1 MPLEILAPISPSKQ
15 KKHNSYMTRLTKYTI
30 HLISGLLL
38 ALLTAGC
45 VADRNVSD
53 CITEGEDVELEFA
66 LQVPALE
73 TSLRQ
78 LSADQEKQIN
88 SIQVLVFNT
97 DGIDAEEEE
106 TLAYVAPVKS
116 FETGA
121 DGITRIRCGL
131 KATANKMRIVCI
143 ANHNVNAESFVGKTK
158 QVLFEDDL
166 MKKAFTAAWPT
177 SGTDYFIPMWGESD
191 KQAVSR
197 TTKFNSCEA
206 SNNGKSNTKNE
217 GVIHLV
223 RALARIDVGI
233 NFDEDKPADDN
244 AKGGAKFKIKS
255 VRVYRYAQSMYVTG
269 TQALTFRQTT
279 NGREPLPHTPA
290 TMTVADNNNPLV
302 FEETAGVDGYIRN
315 IYIPEIS
322 NDGKN
327 KDQRTCLVIGGY
339 YDGSTEETFYR
350 VDFIKRETKSPTDV
364 VTKQLDVL
372 RNHRY
377 RFNITDVK
385 GPGTDDP
392 GEALITEPVNISC
405 DVVVWDDGDIDKIMY
420 DGQYYLSVSKD
431 KFHFGK
437 DASNESYTIRTNWPK
452 GYEIVDKDGKVWAK
466 SETEAGTQSTWA
478 YFTEPA
484 GQTFAVDKDM
494 TSTVNV
500 LANESGADRSIPT
513 PEQLKNKEQ
522 QLFVKAGRIWWP
534 LQITQSNKIELDVK
548 VYHYESDNWRADC
561 SKMPIDAYTCTAN
574 TPQKFWVKFT
584 EGSKLGRIPLDRDEQ
599 FKWNRLQYDEENGI
613 ALFEVVIKAEDIHE
627 EELWTSEI
635 SKFRAEKGDSK
646 AETDFTLRV
655 MKWDAI
661 PYKDAGFRHN
671 MLKEEPV
678 YTLAPYNRRFY
689 IRANAPYTLTVKKI
703 DIEKLDGNPQE
714 SQVVKDWHDG
724 KLVDD
729 KTHPAYV
736 NGEVVPFRSYDYLT
750 GTDEGLGG
758 RIVAAHVTLTLAP
771 KAQPGEEGYFKAKDF
786 TIHFVAGIIQP
797 EANTYVVEAGQ
808 VPILIP
814 CSQINKA
821 HDWMAQYKNEIRLMM
836 MSRVGLTG
844 GQAMSKKE
852 YENYVDKNG
861 PWGELATLDPDETN
875 WDAKPVW
882 STLTPTGNE
891 HGLRDVH
898 PVHMDIAGKNF
909 IFVQPK
915 PEWEGCALISAIKN
929 DKIIWNWTIW
939 VVKKMKDGGHGYP
952 WDDDDNGTQGAPYM
966 NRNLGGYRMAADGN
980 RSTIYYDKYV
990 NDMAGLYY
998 RHGTPI
1004 PHHAYDEDSRPQ
1016 KESQKNGA
1024 PHCTKAWY
1032 DTQLVLDNK
1041 QTNLPNNTW
1050 VSNIGALHSL
1060 NELIQNPTGMARKDA
1075 LAENILEFGSTEISA
1090 TLGQVSW
1097 QGGDGATILNNDR
1110 NFAKF
1115 PSGTEK
1121 TPFDPSPYGWK
1132 VPAAGAESMNMCQS
1146 DKLVFSKTC
1155 AYINGNIGFTTGP
1168 TANGVILHVAT
1179 RYGKSDAR
1187 VINYYDNNRKQWFHT
1202 NTSGAFGLADVKN
1215 SPSGNYN
1222 VRCIENEAESDYRD
1236 YTQDAV
1242 LSNARN
1248 ATKAARLYR
1257 HR

>member
-1 MPLEILAPISPSKQ
+1 
-15 KKHNSYMTRLTKYTI
+15 MTRLTTYTI

-53 CITEGEDVELEFA
+53 CVAEGDEVEIEFA
-66 LQVPALE
+66 LKVPALE

-78 LSADQEKQIN
+78 LTAEQESQVN
-88 SIQVLVFNT
+88 SVKVLVFNT
-97 DGIDAEEEE
+97 QDATGQTLAEEDE
-106 TLAYVAPVKS
+106 TFAYAAKMTTTNFTPDQ
-116 FETGA
+116 
-121 DGITRIRCGL
+121 DGVTHVVCKL
-131 KATANKMRIVCI
+131 TATDKPMRIVCI
-143 ANHNVNAESFVGKTK
+143 ANYDVPESILTVGTAKKTI
-158 QVLFEDDL
+158 LEDNL
-166 MKKAFTAAWPT
+166 MKRTFTEKWPT
-177 SGTDYFIPMWGESD
+177 TTGSDFVIPMWGESD
-191 KQAVSR
+191 AQPVNKGTR
-197 TTKFNSCEA
+197 FNSCA
-206 SNNGKSNTKNE
+206 KLAYGNAGQNRNNE

-223 RALARIDVGI
+223 RALARIDVGV
-233 NFDEDKPADDN
+233 NFPEDAFSDKATGSED
-244 AKGGAKFKIKS
+244 FKIMS
-255 VRVYRYAQSMYVTG
+255 VRVYRYATSMFVAG
-269 TQALTFRQTT
+269 TQTT
-279 NGREPLPHTPA
+279 AFNFAGGRRNATPHTPEGVTA
-290 TMTVADNNNPLV
+290 AIDDKPLV
-302 FEETAGVDGYIRN
+302 FTAKTDEDAKGYVRN
-315 IYIPEIS
+315 IYIPEIE
-322 NDGKN
+322 N
-327 KDQRTCLVIGGY
+327 KDKAKGERICLVIGGDY
-339 YDGSTEETFYR
+339 NKSGKETYYR
-350 VDFIKRETKSPTDV
+350 VDFIKRETKSPNDII
-364 VTKQLDVL
+364 TKQLDIL
-372 RNHRY
+372 RNYRY
-377 RFNITDVK
+377 RFNITKVA
-385 GPGTDDP
+385 GPGTDTP
-392 GEALITEPVNISC
+392 EEALTTEPVNINW
-405 DVVVWDDGDIDKIMY
+405 DVLVWDDADIDKIVY

-431 KFHFGK
+431 KFHFGR
-437 DASNESYTIRTNWPK
+437 DAASESYTIRTNWPQ
-452 GYEIVDKDGKVWAK
+452 GYQIVDKNGKVWAK
-466 SETEAGTQSTWA
+466 STDEATTQNTWA

-484 GQTFAVDKDM
+484 GQTFEIDKDM

-500 LANESGADRSIPT
+500 LDNATGEVRTITTKD
-513 PEQLKNKEQ
+513 
-522 QLFVKAGRIWWP
+522 LFVKAGRIKWP

-599 FKWNRLQYDEENGI
+599 FKWHRLQYDEDTGI

-821 HDWMAQYKNEIRLMM
+821 HDWMAQYKEEIRLMM

-966 NRNLGGYRMAADGN
+966 NRNLGGYRMSADGN

-1016 KESQKNGA
+1016 RESQNNGA

-1032 DTQLVLDNK
+1032 DTQLVPDNR

-1060 NELIQNPTGMARKDA
+1060 NELIQNPAGMARKDA

-1097 QGGDGATILNNDR
+1097 QGGDGPTILNNDR

-1222 VRCIENEAESDYRD
+1222 IRCIENEAESDYRD

>member
-1 MPLEILAPISPSKQ
+1 
-15 KKHNSYMTRLTKYTI
+15 MTRLTKYTI

-88 SIQVLVFNT
+88 SVQVLVFNT
-97 DGIDAEEEE
+97 DGIDDESQE
-106 TLAYVAPVKS
+106 TLAYVAPVKG
-116 FETGA
+116 FKTGA
-121 DGITRIRCGL
+121 DDITRIRCGL
-131 KATANKMRIVCI
+131 KATANKMRVVCI
-143 ANHNVNAESFVGKTK
+143 ANHNFDAESFVGKTK
-158 QVLFEDDL
+158 QLLFESDV

-177 SGTDYFIPMWGESD
+177 TGTDYYIPMWGESD

-223 RALARIDVGI
+223 RALARIDVGVK
-233 NFDEDKPADDN
+233 FADEPTSEKTT
-244 AKGGAKFKIKS
+244 GSETFKINS

-269 TQALTFRQTT
+269 TQATTFRQMGA
-279 NGREPLPHTPA
+279 NREPLPHTPA
-290 TMTVADNNNPLV
+290 TMTPADNNNPLV
-302 FEETAGVDGYIRN
+302 FTAENEEDAKGYVRN

-322 NDGKN
+322 NEGKN

-339 YDGSTEETFYR
+339 YNGSTKETYYR

-392 GEALITEPVNISC
+392 GEALITEPVNITC
-405 DVVVWDDGDIDKIMY
+405 DVVVWDEADIDKIMY

-431 KFHFGK
+431 KFSFGK
-437 DASNESYTIRTNWPK
+437 DATSESYTIRTNWPK

-466 SETEAGTQSTWA
+466 STDEATTQNTWA
-478 YFTEPA
+478 YFTEPT
-484 GQTFAVDKDM
+484 GQTFEIDKDM

-500 LANESGADRSIPT
+500 LDNAGDPRSIPT
-513 PEQLKNKEQ
+513 PEQLQKKEQ
-522 QLFVKAGRIWWP
+522 QLFVKAGRIKWP

-548 VYHYESDNWRADC
+548 VYPYESDNWRADC
-561 SKMPIDAYTCTAN
+561 AKLPINAYTCTVN

-584 EGSKLGRIPLDRDEQ
+584 ENAKLGRIPLDRDEQ
-599 FKWNRLQYDEENGI
+599 FKWHRLQYDEENGI
-613 ALFEVVIKAEDIHE
+613 ALFEVVVKADDISDDDF
-627 EELWTSEI
+627 WTSEI
-635 SKFRAEKGDSK
+635 SKFRTVKGDSK

-661 PYKDAGFRHN
+661 PYKDAGFKHN
-671 MLKEEPV
+671 MTKEEVV

-689 IRANAPYTLTVKKI
+689 IRANAPYTLTVNTI
-703 DIEKLDGNPQE
+703 EIEKLDGNPQKSE
-714 SQVVKDWHDG
+714 VVKDWHEH
-724 KLVDD
+724 KLIDD
-729 KTHPAYV
+729 KTQPAYAE
-736 NGEVVPFRSYDYLT
+736 GEEIPFRSYDYLT
-750 GTDEGLGG
+750 GTDKGLSG
-758 RIVAAHVTLTLAP
+758 RIVAAHVSLTLAP
-771 KAQPGEEGYFKAKDF
+771 KAKPGEEGYFDTKTFK
-786 TIHFVAGIIQP
+786 IHFVAAIMQP

-821 HDWMAQYKNEIRLMM
+821 HDWMAQYKEEIARMIL
-836 MSRVGLTG
+836 SRTEGGAG
-844 GQAMSKKE
+844 GQGMSQDE
-852 YENYVDKNG
+852 YNHYVAENG
-861 PWGELATLDPDETN
+861 PWGELATLNPDETN

-882 STLTPTGNE
+882 STLHPSGKE
-891 HGLRDVH
+891 HGLKDVH
-898 PVHMDIAGKNF
+898 PVHIDIAGKNY

-929 DKIIWNWTIW
+929 NKIIWNWTIW
-939 VVKKMKDGGHGYP
+939 VVKKVKDDGYGYP
-952 WDDDDNGTQGAPYM
+952 WDDDDNRTQGAPYM
-966 NRNLGGYRMAADGN
+966 NRNLGGYRMASDGN

-1004 PHHAYDEDSRPQ
+1004 PHHGYDEGSKPQ
-1016 KESQKNGA
+1016 TESQKNGS
-1024 PHCTKAWY
+1024 PHCSKAWY
-1032 DTQLVLDNK
+1032 ADFVTVKK
-1041 QTNLPNNTW
+1041 QTNFPNNTW
-1050 VSNIGALHSL
+1050 TSLAAALHTL
-1060 NELIQNPTGMARKDA
+1060 NELIQNPTMMARKDA
-1075 LAENILEFGSTEISA
+1075 LAENIIEFGSNEISA

-1097 QGGDGATILNNDR
+1097 QGGQGATILNNDR
-1110 NFAKF
+1110 NFANF
-1115 PSGTEK
+1115 PHKTKK

-1132 VPAAGAESMNMCQS
+1132 VPSAGVESMNMCQS

-1155 AYINGNIGFTTGP
+1155 AYINGNIGFATGA

-1179 RYGKSDAR
+1179 RYGSSDAR
-1187 VINYYDNNRKQWFHT
+1187 VINYYDNSRLKWFHT

-1222 VRCIENEAESDYRD
+1222 IRCIENEEESDYRD

-1248 ATKAARLYR
+1248 ATKAARIYR